1 MWIAFVVSRIVGGNH
16 FSAIQLY
23 QPMKKHIPNCITLLN
38 LLSGS
43 IAVIFAL
50 QNNLVTAA
58 FFVGL
63 GIVFDFFDG
72 FLARI
77 LDVKSEIGLQ
87 LDSLADMV
95 TSGLVPG
102 IVMFQLLSTALDQPL
117 QSEWSKNPFINNNFP
132 WLALFGLLIT
142 LASAYRLANF
152 NVDERQD
159 TSFIGLPTPANAI
172 LILSLPIILEF
183 QPTTTAISVILNP
196 WFLVG
201 LTLFSAFI
209 LNANLPLFAL
219 KFKNWSLKENAVRYG
234 FLLLSLLLLLFF
246 QFLALPMIIIAYL
259 LLSILGQKKKASN
272 NKI

>member
-1 MWIAFVVSRIVGGNH
+1 
-16 FSAIQLY
+16 
-23 QPMKKHIPNCITLLN
+23 MKKHIPNLITLLN

-43 IAVIFAL
+43 IAVIFAV
-50 QNNLVTAA
+50 QNNLVAA
-58 FFVGL
+58 ALFVGL
-63 GIVFDFFDG
+63 GIVLDFFDG

-102 IVMFQLLSTALDQPL
+102 IVMFQLLSTALNQPM
-117 QSEWSKNPFINNNFP
+117 EADWSGKQFINADFP
-132 WLALFGLLIT
+132 WLATIGLLIT

-183 QPTTTAISVILNP
+183 QPTNLAVSLILNP
-196 WFLVG
+196 WFLIA
-201 LTLFSAFI
+201 LTIFSCFI

-219 KFKNWSLKENAVRYG
+219 KFKNRSLKDNAVRYG
-234 FLLLSLLLLLFF
+234 FLLLSVILLVLFR
-246 QFLALPMIIIAYL
+246 FLALPMIIIAYL
-259 LLSILGQKKKASN
+259 LLSIIGAGRN
-272 NKI
+272 RV